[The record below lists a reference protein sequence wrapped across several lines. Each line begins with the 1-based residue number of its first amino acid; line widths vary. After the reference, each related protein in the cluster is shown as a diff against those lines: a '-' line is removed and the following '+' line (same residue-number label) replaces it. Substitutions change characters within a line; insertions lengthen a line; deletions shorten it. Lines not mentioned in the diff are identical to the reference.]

1 MSRWVLSKVS
11 RDIHD
16 SKPPLVGFI
25 QQGIRLLRIEWS
37 SVATRYSQNQIG
49 WKTKHFGLP
58 WTNRRF
64 AGFGLMF
71 EHLLHAMPKL
81 VRKKYP

>member
-64 AGFGLMF
+64 AGSGLMF